1 MGYKVTLQLATGN
14 TDLLEPISKFLFHHR
29 SLLVCH
35 SRPRLHEGKLRRE
48 SLFPKV

>member
-35 SRPRLHEGKLRRE
+35 SREGGNPCFIRL
-48 SLFPKV
+48 